1 MRPVAILAVAVVL
14 CAAGPHDHRKDHM
27 RQGRPARAIHATRPA
42 ATKHV
47 ELQEA
52 LDARAALVTLDVA
65 AIIEGMTSAQRV
77 AALHTGP

>member
-1 MRPVAILAVAVVL
+1 MHPVGMLAVAVVL

-47 ELQEA
+47 ELQET